1 MKKRMK
7 SYEMVPDRFKKKY
20 LEFYDELY
28 HPEHSVID
36 MKTKELIALAVS
48 LAAGCHGCFKGHVT
62 KAVRYGATR
71 EEVGEAI
78 SIAVAINAASIVDR
92 TDIANFDF
100 DLVQR
105 LWEQHQN
112 GEMDA
117 DDVSSPPKLS

>member
-1 MKKRMK
+1 M
-7 SYEMVPDRFKKKY
+7 
-20 LEFYDELY
+20 
-28 HPEHSVID
+28 
-36 MKTKELIALAVS
+36 
-48 LAAGCHGCFKGHVT
+48 T

-105 LWEQHQN
+105 QWEQHQS
-112 GEMDA
+112 GEKDA
-117 DDVSSPPKLS
+117 DDVS